1 LAKEGESMIK
11 NKALAG
17 ITAVAALLL
26 AACSQGSSD
35 TAATA
40 DEGTVAEA
48 TATFCPPGEK
58 LVGHDQISTFY
69 DASGEAFPGLKV
81 DILHEV
87 RNGDESCIE
96 WYATLTDKAGN
107 VFNIPGV
114 NVIKIRDGKFE
125 SVHAYFDPTVL
136 KG

>member
-1 LAKEGESMIK
+1 MKTPREIAESYW
-11 NKALAG
+11 KAECARD
-17 ITAVAALLL
+17 TKAVL
-26 AACSQGSSD
+26 
-35 TAATA
+35 
-40 DEGTVAEA
+40 EHYH
-48 TATFCPPGEK
+48 
-58 LVGHDQISTFY
+58 VGHDQISTFY

-96 WYATLTDKAGN
+96 WYATLTDKQGN

-136 KG
+136 NA

>member
-1 LAKEGESMIK
+1 MKTPREIAESYW
-11 NKALAG
+11 KAECARD
-17 ITAVAALLL
+17 TKAVLEHYHP
-26 AACSQGSSD
+26 D
-35 TAATA
+35 
-40 DEGTVAEA
+40 
-48 TATFCPPGEK
+48 ATFCPPGQK

-96 WYATLTDKAGN
+96 WYATLTDKQGN

-136 KG
+136 TA